1 MSLNG
6 TKHRMLTSCRNDIII
21 SNSRYLDSPH
31 DLRFNNFNKT
41 LEKPLILAQKEST
54 NTGSLRQFMQKKIYQ
69 YQKFLKIP

>member
-54 NTGSLRQFMQKKIYQ
+54 NKGSLRQFMQKKSIST
-69 YQKFLKIP
+69 KSF